1 MTWKRHRRICSSRF
15 KLNGNAINTTSTI
28 RFVASLLLILS
39 SSSALAA
46 DYPPP
51 VETDYTV
58 RDFKFASG
66 ENLPELRIHYR
77 TLGKIDKDDQGKRP
91 KELLNKRGPTGNVG
105 HLIGQELEDHVIA
118 KDRPLDATTITIGP
132 PD

>member
-51 VETDYTV
+51 VESDSTV
-58 RDFKFASG
+58 RDFKFAPG
-66 ENLPELRIHYR
+66 ENLPELLIHYR
-77 TLGKIDKDDQGKRP
+77 TPGKIDKDDQGKTHNAIVII
-91 KELLNKRGPTGNVG
+91 EGTNANAT
-105 HLIGQELEDHVIA
+105 HVTSPEFA
-118 KDRPLDATTITIGP
+118 V
-132 PD
+132 